1 MRKVETLGEAWE
13 AGWSVSAVCHGGMID
28 LGPKSHKKCDWK
40 HELDMPTLL
49 AAKGRKF
56 PVCDLA
62 MKVRCPRCGIL
73 GLRLMFYV
81 PTGVDRKVA
90 R

>member
-1 MRKVETLGEAWE
+1 METLGDAWE
-13 AGWSVSAVCHGGMID
+13 AGWEIAAQCHGGLLD
-28 LGPKSHKKCDWK
+28 QGPGKKARCEWK
-40 HELDMPTLL
+40 HDLDMKTLL

-56 PVCDLA
+56 PICDLA
-62 MKVRCPRCGIL
+62 FKVRCPRCGIL

-81 PTGVDRKVA
+81 PSGKDRQTGR